1 MSKLSLITAILSGIA
16 LAGHFAFAAG
26 TDSPPEFAPNPSVGW
41 VSAGVRLLP
50 PPSGPGPVVADPAR
64 RVVSNNDVRAA
75 GAQAM
80 FPICDLSAPIL
91 QPWAREQMRKRNE
104 QVLAG
109 KPGFSQQA
117 SCWPAGVPAFLT
129 YAVQP
134 VYFVQSAKEVLMI
147 WQADHQI
154 RHVYMN
160 VPHSP
165 NPKPA
170 WFGESVGHYEGD
182 TLVVDTIASDTR
194 TFIDQ
199 FATPH
204 TEQLHTIERYRMTN
218 GGRNMEVNL
227 HVEDPGAFTTPWNAV
242 QRYKRVEPGVADV
255 TDPFNPLSSTSRA
268 GPILEASCAENPNGL
283 FGAEGALPIPQTEK
297 PDF

>member
-1 MSKLSLITAILSGIA
+1 MMETNAILAIVRTRFDANFSRSRCVA
-16 LAGHFAFAAG
+16 PAGG
-26 TDSPPEFAPNPSVGW
+26 KLVETVIVDSRNARRDRIG
-41 VSAGVRLLP
+41 GRLRVC
-50 PPSGPGPVVADPAR
+50 GGFPAR
-64 RVVSNNDVRAA
+64 FRAQSVRRMGIRRRPAVAPAQRSRTRRLPTPDGGWRPTMTCARA

-80 FPICDLSAPIL
+80 FPIGDLSAPIL
-91 QPWAREQMRKRNE
+91 QPWAREQMRQRNE
-104 QVLAG
+104 RVLAG

-117 SCWPAGVPAFLT
+117 SCWPVGVPAFLT

-134 VYFVQSAKEVLMI
+134 VYFVQSPKEVLMI

-165 NPKPA
+165 NPKPS

-199 FATPH
+199 F
-204 TEQLHTIERYRMTN
+204 
-218 GGRNMEVNL
+218 
-227 HVEDPGAFTTPWNAV
+227 DNAA
-242 QRYKRVEPGVADV
+242 YG
-255 TDPFNPLSSTSRA
+255 STAHHR
-268 GPILEASCAENPNGL
+268 
-283 FGAEGALPIPQTEK
+283 ALPHDQWRQ
-297 PDF
+297 DDGGQSSRRGSRRLHHAMGRHAAL